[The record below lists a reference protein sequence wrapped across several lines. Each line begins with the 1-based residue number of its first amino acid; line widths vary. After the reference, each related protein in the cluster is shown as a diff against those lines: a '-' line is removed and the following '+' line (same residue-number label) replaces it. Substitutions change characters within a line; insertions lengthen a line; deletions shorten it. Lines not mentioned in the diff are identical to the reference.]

1 MHPLMSDLS
10 QLSDADFQKQL
21 GKIMSMMTQGRR
33 LGFSMDYINQ
43 LTFIYHC
50 YLEEQ
55 QRRFQVLMEKTQQQ
69 ASDSF
74 QDKIDIK

>member
-1 MHPLMSDLS
+1 MHPLMSDLT

-21 GKIMSMMTQGRR
+21 GKLMSMMTQGRR
-33 LGFSMDYINQ
+33 LGFSLDYVNQ
-43 LTFIYHC
+43 LSFLYQS

-55 QRRFQVLMEKTQQQ
+55 QRRYQVLMEKTQQQ
-69 ASDSF
+69 ASDAF